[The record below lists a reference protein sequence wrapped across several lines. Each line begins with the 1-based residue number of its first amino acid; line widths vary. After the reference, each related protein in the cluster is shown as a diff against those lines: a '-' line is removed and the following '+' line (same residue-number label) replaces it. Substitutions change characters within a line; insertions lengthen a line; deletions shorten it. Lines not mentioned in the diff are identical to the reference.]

1 MQKEI
6 NVKLSYISENLAKL
20 EDMKLNLND
29 NLENAFNKSKKNKSP
44 NNTQKETKFCIKR
57 ENKEILLDKKVKIK
71 ELNLKEGDLISVS
84 FEDNKNN
91 IENSNKHN
99 YSLSVDKINEDDTSG
114 SNIEK
119 PLKKRKNFLL
129 IIYIALAIVI
139 IGLIIFL
146 IIHFATKKNKPKKII
161 NANIE
166 NKNDNNEN
174 NNNNSTNDNY
184 NNTDDNY
191 NSTNDNNEN
200 NNNDYID
207 NKDNI
212 NDSSDNDQENIT
224 LASTYEEKIYLL
236 EELVT
241 KKRPYYP
248 NNSIFF
254 YISDKIMNVE
264 LETVLTNDSNGANMT
279 DIKEVMDFALIIRDE
294 SQEIFEEESL
304 IRNWFTGYITLLN
317 LKVNNGTHDMNLN
330 YNKDIKDMING
341 FDENKIRNLNNDND
355 SILLNDENEI
365 FFVKIHFYE
374 NGEIKDIFY
383 PEDFNTENMV
393 YINTITKLIIPKLSK
408 HLFSENVNEKIK
420 LLNKFMEGADE
431 GEQKYNIVDSTFLNE
446 QNINTD
452 STYSEKMFSDLKND
466 YSDEMEN
473 ENEILDY
480 NISNSSNSDSP
491 KYHLKGIEENDNIST
506 ITDFEMENMEGD
518 QAKLEGS
525 LRKHYNYSTRKR
537 KS

>member
-6 NVKLSYISENLAKL
+6 NVKLSYISENLDKL

-29 NLENAFNKSKKNKSP
+29 NLENAFNKCKKNKSR

-57 ENKEILLDKKVKIK
+57 ENEEILLDKKVKIK
-71 ELNLKEGDLISVS
+71 KLNLKEGDLIFVY
-84 FEDNKNN
+84 FDDNKNN
-91 IENSNKHN
+91 RENLNSHYYPN
-99 YSLSVDKINEDDTSG
+99 LSQENLNDRDITS
-114 SNIEK
+114 SSYIEK

-191 NSTNDNNEN
+191 NSTNDNNDNNE

-254 YISDKIMNVE
+254 YTSDKIMNVE

-355 SILLNDENEI
+355 SILLNDENEL

-383 PEDFNTENMV
+383 PEDFNTEKWF
-393 YINTITKLIIPKLSK
+393 I
-408 HLFSENVNEKIK
+408 
-420 LLNKFMEGADE
+420 
-431 GEQKYNIVDSTFLNE
+431 
-446 QNINTD
+446 
-452 STYSEKMFSDLKND
+452 
-466 YSDEMEN
+466 
-473 ENEILDY
+473 
-480 NISNSSNSDSP
+480 
-491 KYHLKGIEENDNIST
+491 
-506 ITDFEMENMEGD
+506 
-518 QAKLEGS
+518 
-525 LRKHYNYSTRKR
+525 
-537 KS
+537 

>member
-29 NLENAFNKSKKNKSP
+29 NLENAFNKCKKNKSR

-57 ENKEILLDKKVKIK
+57 ENEEILLDKKVKIK
-71 ELNLKEGDLISVS
+71 KLNLKEGDLIFVY
-84 FEDNKNN
+84 FDDNKNN
-91 IENSNKHN
+91 RENLNSHYYPN
-99 YSLSVDKINEDDTSG
+99 LSQENLNDRDITS
-114 SNIEK
+114 SSYIEK

-184 NNTDDNY
+184 NNTDYNY
-191 NSTNDNNEN
+191 NSTNDNNDNNE

-212 NDSSDNDQENIT
+212 NDSSDNDQENIK

-254 YISDKIMNVE
+254 YTSDKIMNVE

-330 YNKDIKDMING
+330 YNKDIKDMIKG

-383 PEDFNTENMV
+383 P
-393 YINTITKLIIPKLSK
+393 
-408 HLFSENVNEKIK
+408 
-420 LLNKFMEGADE
+420 
-431 GEQKYNIVDSTFLNE
+431 
-446 QNINTD
+446 
-452 STYSEKMFSDLKND
+452 
-466 YSDEMEN
+466 
-473 ENEILDY
+473 
-480 NISNSSNSDSP
+480 
-491 KYHLKGIEENDNIST
+491 
-506 ITDFEMENMEGD
+506 
-518 QAKLEGS
+518 
-525 LRKHYNYSTRKR
+525 
-537 KS
+537 